1 MFSTDS
7 FCREYKPDTADLAI
21 KGKKFSFYVP
31 SSIERFID
39 KENLLHDFPLWSK
52 IWESSLILAD
62 YLAGI
67 PAEPEKI
74 FLEIGAGIGAVGIT
88 AAAFGHR
95 FTITEYDHHA
105 LEFLRANAEKNP
117 SPYPPEITKLDWNN
131 PSLEKVFDY
140 IVASEV
146 IYNEASFQ
154 PLSLLLKRYLKP
166 DGEIILTME
175 IRQTTGKFFDY
186 MQESYD
192 IKIQKKVL
200 HTKDKDIRV
209 ILCKMKPKK
218 IGFLK
223 N

>member
-1 MFSTDS
+1 MFSIDS

-21 KGKKFSFYVP
+21 RGKKFRFYVP
-31 SSIERFID
+31 NSIERFID
-39 KENLLHDFPLWSK
+39 QKNLLHDFPLWSK
-52 IWESSLILAD
+52 IWEASLILAD

-67 PAEPEKI
+67 PVEPEKN
-74 FLEIGAGIGAVGIT
+74 FLEIGAGIGVAGIT
-88 AAAFGHR
+88 AAAIGHR

-105 LEFLRANAEKNP
+105 LSFLRANAEKNC
-117 SPYPPEITKLDWNN
+117 SPYSPEIIKLDWNK

-146 IYNEASFQ
+146 VYNEVSFQ
-154 PLSLLLKRYLKP
+154 PLSLLLKKYLKP

-186 MQESYD
+186 IQDSYD

-200 HTKDKDIRV
+200 HIKDKDVPV
-209 ILCKMKPKK
+209 ILCKMRQKK
-218 IGFLK
+218 EALIS
-223 N
+223 